1 MKNQKRQAGFTLIE
15 LMIVIAIIG
24 ILMAY
29 AIPAYRDY
37 TIRAKAGEA
46 IAMAA
51 SAKQAVGEYIISEG
65 TLPGS
70 NADAGMGVNTS
81 YTGESVASVTVGGS
95 GVITV
100 AFANV
105 PELAGAGI
113 VLTPSTTAGSVLWRC
128 TSTAQPQYVPTSC
141 RN

>member
-1 MKNQKRQAGFTLIE
+1 MKKTKKQKGFTLIE

-46 IAMAA
+46 IGMAA
-51 SAKQAVGEYIISEG
+51 SAKQAVSEYILSEG
-65 TLPGS
+65 ILPGS
-70 NADAGMGVNTS
+70 NAAAGLGVSTS
-81 YTGESVASVTVGGS
+81 YTGESVASIAVAAN
-95 GVITV
+95 GVITI

-105 PELAGAGI
+105 PELAGEGI
-113 VLTPSTTAGSVLWRC
+113 VLTPATTAGSILWDC
-128 TSTAQPQYVPTSC
+128 TSTAEPRYTPNSC